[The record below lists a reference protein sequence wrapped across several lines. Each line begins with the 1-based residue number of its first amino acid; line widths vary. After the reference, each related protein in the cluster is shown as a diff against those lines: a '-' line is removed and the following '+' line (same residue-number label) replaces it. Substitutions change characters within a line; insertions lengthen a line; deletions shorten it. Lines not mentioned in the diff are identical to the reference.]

1 MVDRSKCQNELIEV
15 TCGHKRIAVICSIC
29 RCAEKQA
36 VDRNSV
42 TIIQIGRTNDTET
55 QERRMQLEKNTANLS
70 EAMKNRTV

>member
-29 RCAEKQA
+29 RCA
-36 VDRNSV
+36 VDRNSA